1 MKRTH
6 MCGELRPDH
15 TGQEV
20 TVCGWVHTRRD
31 HGGVI
36 FIDLRDRTGLAQ
48 VVFNPTASEE
58 AHRRAHDVRGEYVLA
73 CRGEVK
79 ARPAD
84 AVNPNL
90 ATGEVELWV
99 NEVEV
104 LSESHT
110 PPFEIQD
117 GVGVDE
123 AVRLRYRYLDLRRP
137 EMQEVMLL
145 RAKVTRAV
153 RDYLDKEGFIDIET
167 PVLGKSTPEGAR
179 DFVVPSRLQSGH
191 FYALPQSPQLYKQL
205 LMVAG
210 YDRYYQIVKCF
221 RDEDLRADRQ
231 PEFTQIDLEMS
242 FVDSDDVIGCMEGMF
257 AHLFREV
264 RGEGLALPI
273 ERISWQSS
281 MELYGD
287 DRPDPRYGM
296 RISDLTSI
304 FGSSEL
310 QLFQQALAAGEL
322 IRGFK
327 VEGAKAPSRKVLD
340 ELVDYAKGLGASG
353 LIWVVGEEGGG
364 LRSPLAKYFTDAEKQ
379 ALSAALGLEAGD
391 VGLLMVGPFLR
402 TSEWLARLRKHCVE
416 VFDIEPSA
424 QWSFLWV
431 VDFPLFEW
439 DEEEKRYKSNHHP
452 FTSPSPE
459 FLNGLED
466 DPTAALSDSYDLVM
480 NGNEVGGGSIRIHRR
495 DVQERIFRLLGL
507 EEAEAREKFGHLL
520 EALEYGAPP
529 HGGLAF
535 GLDRLVML
543 LSGRDN
549 IRDVIAFPKTQSGA
563 CLLTGAP
570 DVLYPQQLRELHLKL

>member
-1 MKRTH
+1 
-6 MCGELRPDH
+6 MCGDLRPEH
-15 TGQEV
+15 IGREV

-36 FIDLRDRTGLAQ
+36 FIDLRDRTGLVQA
-48 VVFNPTASEE
+48 VFNPAAGGE
-58 AHRRAHDVRGEYVLA
+58 AHGRAHAVRGEYVLA

-84 AVNPNL
+84 AVNPHL

-99 NEVEV
+99 SEAEV
-104 LSESHT
+104 LAEART

-123 AVRLRYRYLDLRRP
+123 AVRLRHRFLDLRRP
-137 EMQEVMLL
+137 EMQEVMQL
-145 RAKVTRAV
+145 RARVTRAV
-153 RDYLDKEGFIDIET
+153 RDYLDGQGFLDIET

-179 DFVVPSRLQSGH
+179 DFVVPSRLQPGR

-242 FVDSDDVIGCMEGMF
+242 FVTAGDVIDCMEGMF

-264 RGEGLALPI
+264 RGEELPLPM
-273 ERISWQSS
+273 ERITWRRS

-296 RISDLTSI
+296 PISDLTEAFRDS
-304 FGSSEL
+304 GV
-310 QLFQQALAAGEL
+310 QLFRQALASGGL

-327 VEGAKAPSRKVLD
+327 AEGARSPSRKVLD
-340 ELVDYAKGLGASG
+340 GLVDYARGLGASG
-353 LIWVVGEEGGG
+353 LIWVVGEAGGD
-364 LRSPLAKYFTDAEKQ
+364 LRSPLAKHFSDEEKR
-379 ALSAALGLEAGD
+379 ALCAALALGEGE
-391 VGLLMVGPFLR
+391 VGLLMVGSFLE
-402 TSEWLARLRKHCVE
+402 TSEWLSRLRRHCVE
-416 VFDIEPSA
+416 VFALEPSTA
-424 QWSFLWV
+424 WSFLWV

-459 FLNGLED
+459 SLAALED
-466 DPTAALSDSYDLVM
+466 DPLSALSDSYDLVM
-480 NGNEVGGGSIRIHRR
+480 NGSEVGGGSIRIHRR
-495 DVQERIFRLLGL
+495 DLQERIFRLLGL
-507 EEAEAREKFGHLL
+507 GEAEAREKFGHLL

-543 LSGRDN
+543 LAGRDN

-563 CLLTGAP
+563 CPLTGAP
-570 DVLYPQQLRELHLKL
+570 DVLYPQQLRELRLKTL